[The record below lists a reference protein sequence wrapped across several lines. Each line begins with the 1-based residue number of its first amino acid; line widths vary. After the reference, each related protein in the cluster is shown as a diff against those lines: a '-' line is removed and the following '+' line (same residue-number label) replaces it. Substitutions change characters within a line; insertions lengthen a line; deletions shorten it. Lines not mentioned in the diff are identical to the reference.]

1 MRFVN
6 KYKGYEK
13 ATIIFER
20 FPLRVLKFKRPKWKK
35 VQKLILYRKKSRVV
49 KKNRLKLKKLFREPA
64 NRLFDT
70 FVNYLDPYTW
80 DRIKKYYEN
89 GRRIRTSI
97 LKLFDKTLVAKSFK
111 KFLRRSNNS
120 FLAIDVYLKMIVRP
134 EYRLDILIWRLGFFR
149 SSYQA
154 CQAINEKRVYVNDR
168 CVGKSTLLRK
178 GDVITFSLSYKQS
191 NFVIQRV
198 KDSFLE
204 PQSVLTFLEVDYYSN
219 SIVVVKGLSDLSTE
233 DLYLMAKDYYSLKK
247 LSDCL

>member
-49 KKNRLKLKKLFREPA
+49 KKNLLKKLFREPE

-89 GRRIRTSI
+89 GRKIRTSI

-111 KFLRRSNNS
+111 RFLRRSRSS
-120 FLAIDVYLKMIVRP
+120 FLATDVYLKMIVKP
-134 EYRLDILIWRLGFFR
+134 EYRLNILIWRLGFFR

-154 CQAINEKRVYVNDR
+154 CQAINEKRLYVNDR
-168 CVGKSTLLRK
+168 CVNKSTLLCK
-178 GDVITFSLSYKQS
+178 GDVITFSPSYKQS
-191 NFVIQRV
+191 NLVIQKIRN
-198 KDSFLE
+198 SFLE
-204 PQSVLTFLEVDYYSN
+204 PKSVLTFLEVDYYSN
-219 SIVVVKGLSDLSTE
+219 CVVIVKGLSDLSTE
-233 DLYLMAKDYYSLKK
+233 DLYLMAKDHYSLKK

>member
-49 KKNRLKLKKLFREPA
+49 KKNVSKKLFIEPE

-89 GRRIRTSI
+89 GRKIRTSI

-111 KFLRRSNNS
+111 RFLRRSKSS
-120 FLAIDVYLKMIVRP
+120 FLATDVYLKMIIKP
-134 EYRLDILIWRLGFFR
+134 EYRLNILIWRLGFFR

-168 CVGKSTLLRK
+168 CVSKSTLLCK
-178 GDVITFSLSYKQS
+178 GDVITFSPSYKQS
-191 NFVIQRV
+191 NLVIQKIR
-198 KDSFLE
+198 DSFLE
-204 PQSVLTFLEVDYYSN
+204 PKSVLTFLEVDYYSN
-219 SIVVVKGLSDLSTE
+219 SVVIVKGLSDLSTE
-233 DLYLMAKDYYSLKK
+233 DLYLMAKDHYSIKK

>member
-49 KKNRLKLKKLFREPA
+49 KKNVLKKLFREPE

-89 GRRIRTSI
+89 GRKIRTSI

-111 KFLRRSNNS
+111 RFLRRSKSS
-120 FLAIDVYLKMIVRP
+120 FLATDVYLKMIIKP
-134 EYRLDILIWRLGFFR
+134 EYRLNILIWRLGFFR

-168 CVGKSTLLRK
+168 CVSKSTLLCK
-178 GDVITFSLSYKQS
+178 GDVITFSPSYKQS
-191 NFVIQRV
+191 NLVIQKIR
-198 KDSFLE
+198 DSFLE
-204 PQSVLTFLEVDYYSN
+204 PKSVLTFLEVDYYSN
-219 SIVVVKGLSDLSTE
+219 SVVIVKGLSDLSTE
-233 DLYLMAKDYYSLKK
+233 DLYLMAKDHYSIKK